1 MNISRVLVVIA
12 ALAACKG
19 KDATKVTDKAAP
31 NGTATGLAATAPGKG
46 DVALVDH
53 AQPKIDGPSVTP
65 VVTGSITFVVPKDAT
80 WWGEMTFACY
90 AAAINLQPGQSV
102 ATPFTQLSPTVAPAM
117 SAAGIDLE
125 HDIAAVGAWGTAD
138 EPSFYIAL
146 NFQHPDRLKTMLEQL
161 APGAPLKEISKTHYV
176 LSTAGVA
183 GNREIHVILAPI
195 AWPAKVPG
203 DKWSTEAAKATHI
216 VFFGGLF
223 GKGTS
228 VDPLAQLSDAASAPA
243 RVKDTEAVLTDA
255 RGRCV
260 TGFVNKTDFQPGYKL
275 DHARFGFA
283 GPEGAGDPLTNLLGS
298 HRTLELAVEL
308 TLSPAPTDAT
318 VQGWIDQAKQWV
330 RATVEPIKMQFA
342 GQGPAVD
349 VLFDLAGLLGNK
361 GFKYTLKD
369 KVLTLTWRTDRIPAS
384 DLTTYEKRLEAV
396 LPGGFNP

>member
-1 MNISRVLVVIA
+1 MKIMTMRQVLVVVA

-19 KDATKVTDKAAP
+19 KNDGKPA
-31 NGTATGLAATAPGKG
+31 ATGSAAGAAATATKGG
-46 DVALVDH
+46 DVAMADH
-53 AQPKIDGPSVTP
+53 AQAKIDGPSVTP
-65 VVTGSITFVVPKDAT
+65 VITGSVTFVVPKDAT
-80 WWGEMTFACY
+80 WWGEMAFPCY

-117 SAAGIDLE
+117 AAAGIDLE

-138 EPSFYIAL
+138 EPSFYIAV
-146 NFQHPDRLKTMLEQL
+146 NFQHPDRLQLMLEQL

-176 LSTAGVA
+176 LSTAGPT
-183 GNREIHVILAPI
+183 GNREIHVILVPI
-195 AWPAKVPG
+195 AWPAKIPG
-203 DKWSTEAAKATHI
+203 DKWSADAGKATHI

-228 VDPLAQLSDAASAPA
+228 VDPLAQLADVASAPA
-243 RVKDTEAVLTDA
+243 KVKDTEGVLTDA

-260 TGFVNKTDFQPGYKL
+260 TGYVNKTDFQPGYKL

-308 TLSPAPTDAT
+308 TLSPAPTHAT
-318 VQGWIDQAKQWV
+318 VQSWISEAKTWV
-330 RATVEPIKMQFA
+330 SSTLEPIKMQFA

-349 VLFDLAGLLGNK
+349 VLWDLAGLLGNE
-361 GFKYTLKD
+361 GFMYTLKGN
-369 KVLTLTWRTDRIPAS
+369 VLTLTWRTDRIPQR
-384 DLTTYEKRLEAV
+384 DLTTYEKRLEAA

>member
-1 MNISRVLVVIA
+1 MNISRALVVVA

-19 KDATKVTDKAAP
+19 KD
-31 NGTATGLAATAPGKG
+31 NGKPAATGSAEVAPMPRPA
-46 DVALVDH
+46 DVAMVDH
-53 AQPKIDGPSVTP
+53 AQAKIDGPSVTP
-65 VVTGSITFVVPKDAT
+65 VITGSVTFVVPKDAT
-80 WWGEMTFACY
+80 WWGEMAFPCY

-117 SAAGIDLE
+117 AAAGIDLE

-138 EPSFYIAL
+138 EPSFYIAV
-146 NFQHPDRLKTMLEQL
+146 NFQHPDRLQLMLEQL

-176 LSTAGVA
+176 LSTAGPT
-183 GNREIHVILAPI
+183 GNREIHVILVPI
-195 AWPAKVPG
+195 AWPAKIPG
-203 DKWSTEAAKATHI
+203 DKWSADAGKATHI

-228 VDPLAQLSDAASAPA
+228 VDPLAQLADVASAPA
-243 RVKDTEAVLTDA
+243 KVKDTEGVLTDA

-260 TGFVNKTDFQPGYKL
+260 TGYVNKTDFQPGYKL

-308 TLSPAPTDAT
+308 TLSPAPTHAT
-318 VQGWIDQAKQWV
+318 VQSWISEAKTWV
-330 RATVEPIKMQFA
+330 SSTLEPIKMQFA

-349 VLFDLAGLLGNK
+349 VLWDLAGLLGNK
-361 GFKYTLKD
+361 GFKYTLKNN
-369 KVLTLTWRTDRIPAS
+369 VLTLTWRTDRIPQG
-384 DLTTYEKRLEAV
+384 DLTTYEKRLEAA
-396 LPGGFNP
+396 LPNGFGQ